1 MNWLYV
7 LIFSLILC
15 LIWIAIFR
23 TVPNRRGLVFLFFIL
38 PSCSLLA
45 LFAWFWQYR
54 WEGLI
59 AFMVSIGLYILF
71 EGFFGHRLASPND
84 KNIKVW
90 GQED

>member
-7 LIFSLILC
+7 LIFSIILS

-23 TVPNRRGLVFLFFIL
+23 TVPNRRGLVFFFFIL

-45 LFAWFWQYR
+45 LFAWFWRHR
-54 WEGLI
+54 WEGLV
-59 AFMVSIGLYILF
+59 AFIVSIGLYILF
-71 EGFFGHRLASPND
+71 EGFIGHRLADPND